1 MDKELEDLLGT
12 VTAKLN
18 KVSSEFSTQAE
29 KALKEAKDAGSLSAE
44 TKASVDKI
52 AIDFNALKGTA
63 DEIKARMGE
72 IEQQVVRNAGP
83 ADREMPKSYGA
94 QVAAFEGLEQFKA
107 RIAGNERARLSI
119 PVKAALTSPTVGD
132 GVVQPQRDT
141 VIDVKP
147 KQRLFIRDLISGGRT
162 TSPAIF
168 WVQETGFTNNAA
180 VVAENTLKP
189 LSTIAFA
196 TKITPVVTIAHLFKA
211 SKQIMDDFA
220 QLSSLVDAEMRY
232 GLSYVEE
239 QEILFGDGTG
249 AHLHGIVPQAS
260 AYAAAFEVANGTGID
275 DLRLAMLQA
284 QLARYPATGFVLHFV
299 DWAKVELTKDSTG
312 QYIFANPLR
321 LASPTLWGLPVVPTE
336 TPAFQGKFL
345 TGAFQAGAQ
354 IFDREDANV
363 VISSENND
371 DFEKNMLTVR
381 CEERLALAVKR
392 PEAFVYG
399 AFTPPAA

>member
-1 MDKELEDLLGT
+1 MDKELEELLGT

-29 KALKEAKDAGSLSAE
+29 KALKEAQNAGTLSSE
-44 TKASVDKI
+44 TKASVDKL
-52 AIDFNALKGTA
+52 ATDFNALKGTA
-63 DEIKARMGE
+63 DEIKSRLGE
-72 IEQQVVRNAGP
+72 VEQQAVRNAGP
-83 ADREMPKSYGA
+83 AAREMPKSFGQ
-94 QVAAFEGLEQFKA
+94 QVVANEGLDQFKA

-119 PVKAALTSPTVGD
+119 PVRAALTSPGVAD

-141 VIDVKP
+141 NIDVAP
-147 KQRLFIRDLISGGRT
+147 KQRLFIRDLITGGRT
-162 TSPAIF
+162 TAPAIF

-180 VVAENTLKP
+180 VVPENTKKP
-189 LSTIAFA
+189 ESTIAFA
-196 TKITPVVTIAHLFKA
+196 TKITPVTTIAHLFKA
-211 SKQIMDDFA
+211 SKQIMDDFS

-260 AYAAAFEVANGTGID
+260 AFNPAFEVANGTGID

-312 QYIFANPLR
+312 QYLFANPLR

-336 TPAFQGKFL
+336 TPAFLGKFL

-399 AFTPPAA
+399 SFTPAT